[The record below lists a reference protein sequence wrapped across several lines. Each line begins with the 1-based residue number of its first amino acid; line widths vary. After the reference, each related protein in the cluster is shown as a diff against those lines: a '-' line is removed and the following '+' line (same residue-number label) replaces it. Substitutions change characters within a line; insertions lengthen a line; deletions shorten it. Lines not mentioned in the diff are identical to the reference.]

1 MHNSLK
7 IAVAFL
13 VTIGMTGIAGV
24 ANAGQSPATSSVAI
38 SGVSSKAPK
47 NSSQTFSGT
56 GDDVIDVLPISES
69 VLIAVTHDGDS
80 YFSVKSK
87 TADDDYLDLVVSH
100 IGPYSGTRLQELGS
114 SYSGKK
120 VLGLL
125 DVSAEGNWTI
135 EIKPLS
141 KATSWNGKKTLT
153 GTGDAVIKVPAGTKA
168 GNKLVMTHAGEN
180 YFSVKTYTS
189 KGKYDSL
196 KVTTVGTYSGKKT
209 FGSKAKFIVVSGTDE
224 WTLKRK
230 K

>member
-13 VTIGMTGIAGV
+13 VTFGITGLAGV
-24 ANAGQSPATSSVAI
+24 ANAGQTASSSAATVSGI
-38 SGVSSKAPK
+38 STKAPK
-47 NSSQTFSGT
+47 NSSQTFTGT

-69 VLIAVTHDGDS
+69 VIIAITHDGES

-87 TADDDYLDLVVSH
+87 TANDEYLDLLVSN

-135 EIKPLS
+135 SIMPLS
-141 KATSWNGKKTLT
+141 KATSWNGKKAIT

-196 KVTTVGTYSGKKT
+196 KVTTAGVYSGKKT
-209 FGSKAKFIVVSGTDE
+209 FGGKAKFIVVSASDE
-224 WTLKRK
+224 WSLTRK